1 MLEVN
6 RLSRSYGDFLAVSDV
21 SFNISQGEI
30 VGLLGHNGAGKT
42 TVMKVLSGY
51 LEPNQGQVT
60 INHTDISENPIN
72 VQRFLG
78 YLPENLP
85 IYPEMSVADYLNY
98 AAFLKGLSN
107 SNIKSEI
114 NRVVIATDIGSKF
127 IDPIST
133 LSRGYRQRVGVA
145 QAILGKPKLLIL
157 DEPTNGL
164 DPTQTEHMRQL
175 IRDLAKDATVIL
187 STHIMQEVEAICDRV
202 LILNRGKLA
211 VDEKLDALRRS
222 NYILLSTS
230 MSKDKAQLLNE
241 IQNIEEIEYLN
252 KDTSHSIPIYQY
264 RLTLSNT
271 DSMNQASANI
281 AKFIVTK
288 EKFDL
293 FSLKSEKRDLES
305 LFREVSDTHITS
317 SDTNNKNPE
326 WNVAA

>member
-1 MLEVN
+1 MAVN
-6 RLSRSYGDFLAVSDV
+6 DV
-21 SFNISQGEI
+21 SFNISNGEI

-51 LEPNQGQVT
+51 LEPNQGQIT
-60 INHTDISENPIN
+60 INNTDISINPLF
-72 VQRFLG
+72 VQKYLG

-85 IYPEMSVADYLNY
+85 IYPEMSVADYLNH
-98 AAFLKGLSN
+98 AAILKGLESSN
-107 SNIKSEI
+107 VSSEI
-114 NRVVIATDIGSKF
+114 HRVTKATDLGSKLL
-127 IDPIST
+127 DPIDT

-145 QAILGKPKLLIL
+145 QAILGEPKLLIL

-175 IRDLAKDATVIL
+175 IRDLAKNATIIL

-230 MSKDKAQLLNE
+230 MPKDKAQLLNG
-241 IQNIEEIEYLN
+241 IQDIEEIEHLD
-252 KDTSHSIPIYQY
+252 KGASRAMPIYQY

-271 DSMNQASANI
+271 DSINQVSASI
-281 AKFIVTK
+281 AKLIVTQ

-293 FSLKSEKRDLES
+293 FSLKAERRDLES
-305 LFREVSDTHITS
+305 LFKEVSDMHITS
-317 SDTNNKNPE
+317 SDTNNSLE